1 MHWIDPLNLLRVL
14 LLMPIAFAGAFTAFP
29 VVERAMLP
37 TTWLEMLLL
46 SAILVM
52 PYTYFIGAIVWVIG
66 WKAERR
72 FLGLSKTAWLVLAFM
87 SFGIGSCSV
96 ILIALA

>member
-14 LLMPIAFAGAFTAFP
+14 LLTPIAFASAFTAFP

-52 PYTYFIGAIVWVIG
+52 PYAYFIGAIVWVIG

-87 SFGIGSCSV
+87 SFGIGLCSV